1 MTMSSQMQRPPAMQ
15 SLVRYVRPWP
25 LWPRNMAIVLS
36 CALLIAAIIVV
47 PILFPLQAGDAETVA
62 TMAGSADSPEAFDGY
77 GFMSLIYAHTNA
89 GLRNLILFG
98 FGSVLI
104 TMLLWWLRM
113 PRTLAIAGFML
124 LAPLTLYLPFFVK
137 DTFTAPLAITAAFLL
152 TRGRTALWAKIAG
165 VTIFYAAYA
174 VIFRQ
179 YYFLIIPVWFFLVL
193 FIEAPGSWRVVLL
206 VAIPIVMVVI
216 PKEIYDT
223 LQVQRDM
230 VNMARAGF
238 AGEGNRSAFL
248 NLVEPNGV
256 FTFIVNFF
264 YAAVRL
270 NLPFDRLAPNNIFL
284 FMNVCL
290 YFWLSVSG
298 MRSANRIVSWPAALF
313 FAHIVVITIFEP
325 DLGSYLRHAS
335 TAILLLA
342 PSMAMWDSVYR
353 QKTAGNA

>member
-1 MTMSSQMQRPPAMQ
+1 MTMSTPMQPHRSARNV
-15 SLVRYVRPWP
+15 VRHVRAWP
-25 LWPRNMAIVLS
+25 LWPRNLAIVLS
-36 CALLIAAIIVV
+36 GALLIAAIIVV

-98 FGSVLI
+98 FGGVLI
-104 TMLLWWLRM
+104 AMFLWWLRM
-113 PRTLAIAGFML
+113 PRMLAIAGFML
-124 LAPLTLYLPFFVK
+124 LAPLSLYLPFFVK
-137 DTFTAPLAITAAFLL
+137 DTFTIPLAIAATFLL
-152 TRGRTALWAKIAG
+152 TRGRVSVWVKVAG
-165 VTIFYAAYA
+165 VTLFYAAYA

-179 YYFLIIPVWFFLVL
+179 YYLLIIPVWLFLLL
-193 FIEAPGSWRVVLL
+193 FIEAPISWRMVLL
-206 VAIPIVMVVI
+206 VAIPIVMALV
-216 PKEIYDT
+216 PKEVYDT
-223 LQVQRDM
+223 LQMQRDM

-256 FTFIVNFF
+256 FSFIANFF
-264 YAAVRL
+264 YAAFRL

-284 FMNVCL
+284 FLNVCI
-290 YFWLSVSG
+290 YFWLSFSG
-298 MRSANRIVSWPAALF
+298 MRSVNRIVSWPSSLF

-342 PSMAMWDSVYR
+342 SSLAMWDSVFR
-353 QKTAGNA
+353 QKIDRNA